1 MLDAANTQVLDLEQE
16 VLVLGKTEER
26 PRKWTATTLTG
37 MAVSSNT
44 HWECCDGRAYTFE
57 PSDHPTFDKK
67 AFCRCQHW
75 IIPLDNMGR
84 WAGMPINS
92 AEEMALW
99 FYDHVDSVTNV
110 DEPADLYD
118 YDVEF
123 GVVNLLSPYAEGHVT
138 ATVAIPHLIL
148 WVAQIP

>member
-1 MLDAANTQVLDLEQE
+1 MLDAANMQVLDLEQE

-37 MAVSSNT
+37 MAVSGNS
-44 HWECCDGRAYTFE
+44 HWECCDKRAYTFE

-75 IIPLDNMGR
+75 IIPLDNIGR

-118 YDVEF
+118 NSSDGIVR
-123 GVVNLLSPYAEGHVT
+123 LLSPFADGHVT
-138 ATVAIPHLIL
+138 ATVTVPHLIL

>member
-67 AFCRCQHW
+67 AFCRCKHW
-75 IIPLDNMGR
+75 IIPLDNIGR
-84 WAGMPINS
+84 WVGMPIES

>member
-1 MLDAANTQVLDLEQE
+1 MLQNANETVLDLEQE
-16 VLVLGKTEER
+16 VLVLGKTGDR
-26 PRKWTATTLTG
+26 PRKWTATTITG
-37 MAVSSNT
+37 MAVSNST
-44 HWECCDGRAYTFE
+44 HYPSCDGRAYAFA
-57 PSDHPTFDKK
+57 SKDHPAFDRES
-67 AFCRCQHW
+67 FCRCQHW

-84 WAGMPINS
+84 WVGLPINS

-99 FYDHVDSVTNV
+99 FHDHVDAATDV

-118 YDVEF
+118 YDTEP
-123 GVVNLLSPYAEGHVT
+123 GVVHLRSPYAEGHVT